1 MRRLRRFRFVIVSGL
16 LVEAADTLGVVPA
29 WIEAHCVIPDQDHRG
44 EPFLLGDEQ
53 FAFVVNHY
61 RVKPG
66 VDLSR
71 IVKPVDGF
79 VFRRSQLVRAQKWGK
94 SPLVAAFV
102 CAEAVGPVIPFGRA
116 RGGEVYDCRDFGCG
130 CGFVYEY
137 VPGEPMGR
145 AWATPLIQITATS
158 EDQTDNTYDALRPM
172 IDLGPLAELIP
183 KTGEEFI
190 RLPRG
195 GRIDAVTS
203 KANSRLG
210 QRVTFAPQ
218 DETGLWVESNGGHKL
233 ARTQRR
239 GLSGMGGRS
248 IETTNA
254 WNPAENSVAQRTFES
269 TAKDINKDFQEP
281 PKHLDFSKKGDRH
294 QILLF
299 NYKASP
305 WVSVAA
311 VEAEAAELM
320 ETDPADAERFFGN
333 RIVAGAGAWLDF
345 TKFKAPVKSVEVPAG
360 TRVCGGF
367 DGSDNDD
374 HTGIRLVTLDG
385 YRFTPTYGD
394 DNRKAYWRPQDWGGR
409 VPRSEVAA
417 AWSEIA
423 SKYELVRVYCDPF
436 LWESE
441 LDALA
446 ERYGAKVFLEW
457 RTNRLN
463 AMHAALER
471 YRTDLY
477 NPESKFTWDGDTDL
491 EACMRNAVMRM
502 RTVDPLTGQRR
513 YFIGKASETQKI
525 DLLMSDILAHEALN
539 DAMAAGLTA
548 DKEPFYV
555 YY

>member
-1 MRRLRRFRFVIVSGL
+1 M
-16 LVEAADTLGVVPA
+16 EAADTLGVVPA

-61 RVKPG
+61 RVKPR

-71 IVKPVDGF
+71 IVKPVDAF
-79 VFRRSQLVRAQKWGK
+79 EFRRSQLVRAQKWGK

-102 CAEAVGPVIPFGRA
+102 CVEAVGPAIPFGRA
-116 RGGEVYDCRDFGCG
+116 VEGDVYDCRDYGCG
-130 CGFVYEY
+130 CGWVYPY
-137 VPGEPMGR
+137 AAGEPMGR
-145 AWATPLIQITATS
+145 PWSTPLIQITATS

-172 IDLGPLAELIP
+172 IDLGPLGALIP

-190 RLPRG
+190 RLPNG

-203 KANSRLG
+203 KANTRLG

-239 GLSGMGGRS
+239 GLAGMGGRAV
-248 IETTNA
+248 ETTNA
-254 WNPAENSVAQRTFES
+254 WNPAENSVAQQTFES
-269 TAKDINKDFQEP
+269 TAKDVYRDFREP
-281 PKHLDFSKKGDRH
+281 PKHLDFGKKAERRL
-294 QILLF
+294 ILEF
-299 NYKASP
+299 NYAGAP
-305 WVSVAA
+305 WVSVGA
-311 VEAEAAELM
+311 VEAEASELI

-333 RIVAGAGAWLDF
+333 RIVAGAGGWLEL
-345 TKFKAPVKSVEVPAG
+345 TKVPAG
-360 TRVCGGF
+360 VPVEVKPRTRVCGGF

-385 YRFTPTYGD
+385 HRFTPTYGEG
-394 DNRKAYWRPQDWGGR
+394 RKTYWRPQDWNGR
-409 VPRSEVAA
+409 VPRAEVAA
-417 AWSEIA
+417 AWSELGTQF
-423 SKYELVRVYCDPF
+423 EFVRVYMDPF
-436 LWESE
+436 MWESE
-441 LDALA
+441 IDALA
-446 ERYGAKVFLEW
+446 SQYGEKVFLPW
-457 RTNRLN
+457 ATNRLN
-463 AMHAALER
+463 QMHAALER

-477 NPESKFTWDGDTDL
+477 NPESKFTWDGDADL

-525 DLLMSDILAHEALN
+525 DLLMSDVLAHEALN
-539 DAMAAGLTA
+539 DAMAKGLTA